1 MPMVWSARTR
11 ISSWALTQRYLKGD
25 KTMEQSNKKNAER
38 YLVITK
44 SGESATVW
52 AEDWNDV
59 LKELDESAEVDAG
72 FIKEDVKLIMML
84 D

>member
-1 MPMVWSARTR
+1 
-11 ISSWALTQRYLKGD
+11 
-25 KTMEQSNKKNAER
+25 MEQSGKKNAER

-72 FIKEDVKLIMML
+72 FIKEDVKLIMVL

>member
-1 MPMVWSARTR
+1 M
-11 ISSWALTQRYLKGD
+11 D
-25 KTMEQSNKKNAER
+25 QSGKKNAER

-52 AEDWNDV
+52 AEDFADV
-59 LKELDESAEVDAG
+59 LKELDESSEVDAPTFG
-72 FIKEDVKLIMML
+72 KEDVKLIMLL

>member
-1 MPMVWSARTR
+1 
-11 ISSWALTQRYLKGD
+11 
-25 KTMEQSNKKNAER
+25 MEQSGKKNAER
-38 YLVITK
+38 YLVIAK

-59 LKELDESAEVDAG
+59 LKELDESAEVDAATFG
-72 FIKEDVKLIMML
+72 KDDVKLIMMM

>member
-1 MPMVWSARTR
+1 
-11 ISSWALTQRYLKGD
+11 
-25 KTMEQSNKKNAER
+25 MEQSGKKNAER

-52 AEDWNDV
+52 AEDFSDV
-59 LKELDESAEVDAG
+59 LKELDESAEVDAPS
-72 FIKEDVKLIMML
+72 FNTEDVKLIMML

>member
-1 MPMVWSARTR
+1 
-11 ISSWALTQRYLKGD
+11 
-25 KTMEQSNKKNAER
+25 MEQSGKKNAER

-52 AEDWNDV
+52 AEDFADV

-72 FIKEDVKLIMML
+72 FSKDDVKLIMVL

>member
-1 MPMVWSARTR
+1 
-11 ISSWALTQRYLKGD
+11 
-25 KTMEQSNKKNAER
+25 MEQSGKKNAER

-52 AEDWNDV
+52 AEDFSDV
-59 LKELDESAEVDAG
+59 LKELDESSEVDAPSFG
-72 FIKEDVKLIMML
+72 KDDVKLIMMM

>member
-1 MPMVWSARTR
+1 
-11 ISSWALTQRYLKGD
+11 
-25 KTMEQSNKKNAER
+25 MEQSGKKNAER

-59 LKELDESAEVDAG
+59 LKELDESAVVDAATFG
-72 FIKEDVKLIMML
+72 KEDVKLVMML

>member
-1 MPMVWSARTR
+1 
-11 ISSWALTQRYLKGD
+11 
-25 KTMEQSNKKNAER
+25 MEQSGKKNAER

-52 AEDWNDV
+52 AEDWNDA
-59 LKELDESAEVDAG
+59 LKELDESAEVDAPSFG
-72 FIKEDVKLIMML
+72 KEDVKLIMMM

>member
-1 MPMVWSARTR
+1 
-11 ISSWALTQRYLKGD
+11 
-25 KTMEQSNKKNAER
+25 MEQLEKKNAER

-52 AEDWNDV
+52 AEDFSDA
-59 LKELDESAEVDAG
+59 LKELDESAGVDAG
-72 FIKEDVKLIMML
+72 FSKDDVKLIMMM

>member
-1 MPMVWSARTR
+1 
-11 ISSWALTQRYLKGD
+11 
-25 KTMEQSNKKNAER
+25 MEQSNKKNAER

-52 AEDWNDV
+52 AEDFSDV
-59 LKELDESAEVDAG
+59 LKELDESVEVDAG
-72 FIKEDVKLIMML
+72 FSKEDVKLIMMM

>member
-1 MPMVWSARTR
+1 
-11 ISSWALTQRYLKGD
+11 
-25 KTMEQSNKKNAER
+25 MEQSGKKNAER
-38 YLVITK
+38 YLVIAK

-59 LKELDESAEVDAG
+59 LKEIDESAKVDAATFG
-72 FIKEDVKLIMML
+72 KDDVKLIMMM

>member
-1 MPMVWSARTR
+1 
-11 ISSWALTQRYLKGD
+11 
-25 KTMEQSNKKNAER
+25 MEQSNKKNAER